1 MSTGSSGERPDDQ
14 GVGEDVHRDPSG
26 DTSEATGRRGGD
38 TAPET
43 TRAAQSADASAGATA
58 ADGSGPGGG
67 TTAGGAAS
75 SADGAAGAGGGVPDS
90 GERDDNGSVGEGSSD
105 HGRAGSGGSGGS
117 AHDGQAGSG
126 GGPGGGPGGGD
137 AAPNGG
143 GADAGTDAGA
153 GDGADADS
161 PSPSPSPS
169 PHPSPLPP
177 PSRSGSG
184 SEARAGADTGAG
196 AGAEVEAGAGAEAGS
211 EVGGSPDR
219 RRLSTTSTTLLGLF
233 LLADVVFVCG
243 ALVTL
248 WPTVLATVEPGA
260 EPTATARWAPF
271 GLGDWS
277 LTADT
282 AMLLAVVV
290 CSALGSFVHAA
301 TSFATYVG
309 NRRLYA
315 SWLWWYLLRA
325 GIGVAL
331 SLLVYF
337 LLRGGLF
344 AGSSGA
350 GATNPYGFS
359 GIAGLCGLFS
369 KQATDKLREICDTL
383 LSTTG
388 DGDRDRRDGLAA
400 ARRGDPG
407 AS

>member
-1 MSTGSSGERPDDQ
+1 MST
-14 GVGEDVHRDPSG
+14 
-26 DTSEATGRRGGD
+26 
-38 TAPET
+38 T
-43 TRAAQSADASAGATA
+43 TMEQ
-58 ADGSGPGGG
+58 
-67 TTAGGAAS
+67 
-75 SADGAAGAGGGVPDS
+75 GAGGGRDEDPD
-90 GERDDNGSVGEGSSD
+90 GPHSD
-105 HGRAGSGGSGGS
+105 GLGN
-117 AHDGQAGSG
+117 
-126 GGPGGGPGGGD
+126 GGPDGGD
-137 AAPNGG
+137 ADNGG
-143 GADAGTDAGA
+143 PD
-153 GDGADADS
+153 DGGPDNGGPDDDV
-161 PSPSPSPS
+161 
-169 PHPSPLPP
+169 
-177 PSRSGSG
+177 
-184 SEARAGADTGAG
+184 SEAGADGTR
-196 AGAEVEAGAGAEAGS
+196 
-211 EVGGSPDR
+211 DR
-219 RRLSTTSTTLLGLF
+219 RRLSTAATTTLGLF

-248 WPTVLATVEPGA
+248 WPVVLATVEPGA
-260 EPTATARWAPF
+260 DPAATARWAPF
-271 GLGDWS
+271 GLGDWE

-331 SLLVYF
+331 ALLVYL

-388 DGDRDRRDGLAA
+388 DGDRDRRDGLATS
-400 ARRGDPG
+400 RSGDPDRG
-407 AS
+407 RS

>member
-1 MSTGSSGERPDDQ
+1 MT
-14 GVGEDVHRDPSG
+14 
-26 DTSEATGRRGGD
+26 
-38 TAPET
+38 TAEG
-43 TRAAQSADASAGATA
+43 AGAGMEEGPD
-58 ADGSGPGGG
+58 DGSGSGVDDGGSG
-67 TTAGGAAS
+67 QPEAGGVDDGGAGPDE
-75 SADGAAGAGGGVPDS
+75 SADNGGSGADDGSAESGAAGA
-90 GERDDNGSVGEGSSD
+90 RDK
-105 HGRAGSGGSGGS
+105 
-117 AHDGQAGSG
+117 
-126 GGPGGGPGGGD
+126 
-137 AAPNGG
+137 
-143 GADAGTDAGA
+143 
-153 GDGADADS
+153 
-161 PSPSPSPS
+161 
-169 PHPSPLPP
+169 
-177 PSRSGSG
+177 
-184 SEARAGADTGAG
+184 
-196 AGAEVEAGAGAEAGS
+196 
-211 EVGGSPDR
+211 
-219 RRLSTTSTTLLGLF
+219 RRLSTVSTTLLGLF

-248 WPTVLATVEPGA
+248 WPAVLATVEPGA
-260 EPTATARWAPF
+260 DPTATARWSPF
-271 GLGDWS
+271 GLGDWA

-331 SLLVYF
+331 ALLVYL

-400 ARRGDPG
+400 ARNGDPG

>member
-1 MSTGSSGERPDDQ
+1 MTGGGRPHGGGAEGQDGLATGADSGTRTA
-14 GVGEDVHRDPSG
+14 GEAGSG
-26 DTSEATGRRGGD
+26 DEPRT
-38 TAPET
+38 
-43 TRAAQSADASAGATA
+43 
-58 ADGSGPGGG
+58 ADG
-67 TTAGGAAS
+67 
-75 SADGAAGAGGGVPDS
+75 ADGADGDVAAGAGGSESGSSEGDDGS
-90 GERDDNGSVGEGSSD
+90 GEGGSGRDDGSHDDNSGD
-105 HGRAGSGGSGGS
+105 GGSGGD
-117 AHDGQAGSG
+117 A
-126 GGPGGGPGGGD
+126 D
-137 AAPNGG
+137 AATPGSDG
-143 GADAGTDAGA
+143 TAD
-153 GDGADADS
+153 
-161 PSPSPSPS
+161 
-169 PHPSPLPP
+169 
-177 PSRSGSG
+177 
-184 SEARAGADTGAG
+184 E
-196 AGAEVEAGAGAEAGS
+196 
-211 EVGGSPDR
+211 
-219 RRLSTTSTTLLGLF
+219 RRLSTVSTAILGLF

-248 WPTVLATVEPGA
+248 WPVVLATVEPGA
-260 EPTATARWAPF
+260 EPTATARWSPF

-331 SLLVYF
+331 ALLVYL

-388 DGDRDRRDGLAA
+388 DGDRDRRDGLSAT
-400 ARRGDPG
+400 RHGDPG
-407 AS
+407 PS

>member
-1 MSTGSSGERPDDQ
+1 MSTASGEERPATGADQ
-14 GVGEDVHRDPSG
+14 GPDGAPGAETG
-26 DTSEATGRRGGD
+26 GSETADGNGGG
-38 TAPET
+38 APE
-43 TRAAQSADASAGATA
+43 AES
-58 ADGSGPGGG
+58 
-67 TTAGGAAS
+67 
-75 SADGAAGAGGGVPDS
+75 
-90 GERDDNGSVGEGSSD
+90 RDDGDATTVTD
-105 HGRAGSGGSGGS
+105 
-117 AHDGQAGSG
+117 D
-126 GGPGGGPGGGD
+126 GD
-137 AAPNGG
+137 AAP
-143 GADAGTDAGA
+143 GADVT
-153 GDGADADS
+153 
-161 PSPSPSPS
+161 
-169 PHPSPLPP
+169 PH
-177 PSRSGSG
+177 
-184 SEARAGADTGAG
+184 D
-196 AGAEVEAGAGAEAGS
+196 
-211 EVGGSPDR
+211 
-219 RRLSTTSTTLLGLF
+219 RRLSTVPTGLLGLF
-233 LLADVVFVCG
+233 LLAYVVFVCG

-248 WPTVLATVEPGA
+248 WPVVLATVEPGA
-260 EPTATARWAPF
+260 EPTATARWSPF

-331 SLLVYF
+331 ALLVYL

-344 AGSSGA
+344 AGSSGT

-383 LSTTG
+383 LSTSG

-400 ARRGDPG
+400 ARNGDPT
-407 AS
+407 S

>member
-1 MSTGSSGERPDDQ
+1 MGTASGEERPAEGADQRPD
-14 GVGEDVHRDPSG
+14 GTPR
-26 DTSEATGRRGGD
+26 
-38 TAPET
+38 
-43 TRAAQSADASAGATA
+43 ADAGDGSAGA
-58 ADGSGPGGG
+58 SGNGGG
-67 TTAGGAAS
+67 TPPGESTADRDAASATDDGAAEGS
-75 SADGAAGAGGGVPDS
+75 GADSGEDSGAHSGDEPGDDPGTGSEDGEPGSDSGDDPGADSGDDDPGAGSGEAPGADPAGPADGAAPEPD
-90 GERDDNGSVGEGSSD
+90 
-105 HGRAGSGGSGGS
+105 A
-117 AHDGQAGSG
+117 
-126 GGPGGGPGGGD
+126 
-137 AAPNGG
+137 
-143 GADAGTDAGA
+143 T
-153 GDGADADS
+153 
-161 PSPSPSPS
+161 
-169 PHPSPLPP
+169 
-177 PSRSGSG
+177 
-184 SEARAGADTGAG
+184 
-196 AGAEVEAGAGAEAGS
+196 
-211 EVGGSPDR
+211 PDE
-219 RRLSTTSTTLLGLF
+219 RRLSTLSTTLLGLF

-248 WPTVLATVEPGA
+248 WPAVLATVEPGA
-260 EPTATARWAPF
+260 EPTVTARWSPF

-277 LTADT
+277 LTADA

-331 SLLVYF
+331 ALLVYL

-344 AGSSGA
+344 AGSSGT

-383 LSTTG
+383 LTTTG

-400 ARRGDPG
+400 GRNGDPG

>member
-1 MSTGSSGERPDDQ
+1 MNIEQGAGEGDGVDERPDGGTGPD
-14 GVGEDVHRDPSG
+14 VGD
-26 DTSEATGRRGGD
+26 GG
-38 TAPET
+38 E
-43 TRAAQSADASAGATA
+43 
-58 ADGSGPGGG
+58 GPG
-67 TTAGGAAS
+67 ADDGGAA
-75 SADGAAGAGGGVPDS
+75 
-90 GERDDNGSVGEGSSD
+90 
-105 HGRAGSGGSGGS
+105 GSGVE
-117 AHDGQAGSG
+117 DGTT
-126 GGPGGGPGGGD
+126 
-137 AAPNGG
+137 
-143 GADAGTDAGA
+143 GAKSAGT
-153 GDGADADS
+153 
-161 PSPSPSPS
+161 
-169 PHPSPLPP
+169 
-177 PSRSGSG
+177 R
-184 SEARAGADTGAG
+184 
-196 AGAEVEAGAGAEAGS
+196 
-211 EVGGSPDR
+211 DR
-219 RRLSTTSTTLLGLF
+219 RRLSTAATTVLGLF
-233 LLADVVFVCG
+233 LLVDVVFVCG
-243 ALVTL
+243 ALVSL
-248 WPTVLATVEPGA
+248 WPVVLATVEPGA
-260 EPTATARWAPF
+260 DATAPTARWAPF
-271 GLGDWS
+271 GLGDWA

-331 SLLVYF
+331 ALLVYM

-400 ARRGDPG
+400 ARNGDPEPG
-407 AS
+407 AHSGDPEPGAHSGDPEPGRS

>member
-1 MSTGSSGERPDDQ
+1 M
-14 GVGEDVHRDPSG
+14 
-26 DTSEATGRRGGD
+26 
-38 TAPET
+38 
-43 TRAAQSADASAGATA
+43 
-58 ADGSGPGGG
+58 
-67 TTAGGAAS
+67 
-75 SADGAAGAGGGVPDS
+75 
-90 GERDDNGSVGEGSSD
+90 
-105 HGRAGSGGSGGS
+105 
-117 AHDGQAGSG
+117 
-126 GGPGGGPGGGD
+126 
-137 AAPNGG
+137 
-143 GADAGTDAGA
+143 
-153 GDGADADS
+153 
-161 PSPSPSPS
+161 
-169 PHPSPLPP
+169 
-177 PSRSGSG
+177 
-184 SEARAGADTGAG
+184 
-196 AGAEVEAGAGAEAGS
+196 
-211 EVGGSPDR
+211 
-219 RRLSTTSTTLLGLF
+219 
-233 LLADVVFVCG
+233 
-243 ALVTL
+243 TL
-248 WPTVLATVEPGA
+248 WPAVLATVEPGA
-260 EPTATARWAPF
+260 EPTATARWSPF
-271 GLGDWS
+271 GLGGWA

-331 SLLVYF
+331 ALLVYF

-400 ARRGDPG
+400 ARNGDPG
-407 AS
+407 AP

>member
-1 MSTGSSGERPDDQ
+1 MGENPRADSGDAPDVEATPAAEGAPDD
-14 GVGEDVHRDPSG
+14 
-26 DTSEATGRRGGD
+26 
-38 TAPET
+38 
-43 TRAAQSADASAGATA
+43 
-58 ADGSGPGGG
+58 
-67 TTAGGAAS
+67 
-75 SADGAAGAGGGVPDS
+75 
-90 GERDDNGSVGEGSSD
+90 
-105 HGRAGSGGSGGS
+105 
-117 AHDGQAGSG
+117 
-126 GGPGGGPGGGD
+126 
-137 AAPNGG
+137 
-143 GADAGTDAGA
+143 
-153 GDGADADS
+153 
-161 PSPSPSPS
+161 
-169 PHPSPLPP
+169 
-177 PSRSGSG
+177 
-184 SEARAGADTGAG
+184 
-196 AGAEVEAGAGAEAGS
+196 
-211 EVGGSPDR
+211 
-219 RRLSTTSTTLLGLF
+219 RRLSTASTTLLGLF

-248 WPTVLATVEPGA
+248 WPAVLATVEPGA
-260 EPTATARWAPF
+260 DPTATARWSPF

-331 SLLVYF
+331 ALLVYL

-400 ARRGDPG
+400 RNGDPG

>member
-1 MSTGSSGERPDDQ
+1 LS
-14 GVGEDVHRDPSG
+14 
-26 DTSEATGRRGGD
+26 
-38 TAPET
+38 
-43 TRAAQSADASAGATA
+43 
-58 ADGSGPGGG
+58 
-67 TTAGGAAS
+67 AAS
-75 SADGAAGAGGGVPDS
+75 DDGRPAAGAGADDSGSDAGNEDGHGGGTPS
-90 GERDDNGSVGEGSSD
+90 GERTDARDPGTDDRDSGTD
-105 HGRAGSGGSGGS
+105 GRDSGT
-117 AHDGQAGSG
+117 D
-126 GGPGGGPGGGD
+126 D
-137 AAPNGG
+137 R
-143 GADAGTDAGA
+143 DAGTDGDPGA
-153 GDGADADS
+153 AA
-161 PSPSPSPS
+161 
-169 PHPSPLPP
+169 
-177 PSRSGSG
+177 
-184 SEARAGADTGAG
+184 
-196 AGAEVEAGAGAEAGS
+196 
-211 EVGGSPDR
+211 PD
-219 RRLSTTSTTLLGLF
+219 RRLSTTSTALLGLF

-248 WPTVLATVEPGA
+248 WPVVLATVEPGA
-260 EPTATARWAPF
+260 EPTATARWSPF

-331 SLLVYF
+331 ALLVYF

-383 LSTTG
+383 LSTSG

-400 ARRGDPG
+400 ARNGDPT
-407 AS
+407 S

>member
-1 MSTGSSGERPDDQ
+1 MDEGPDGRTGSDA
-14 GVGEDVHRDPSG
+14 G
-26 DTSEATGRRGGD
+26 DGGS
-38 TAPET
+38 
-43 TRAAQSADASAGATA
+43 RS
-58 ADGSGPGGG
+58 
-67 TTAGGAAS
+67 
-75 SADGAAGAGGGVPDS
+75 GAAGRADDGRADDGGADDGRADSAGNADDGG
-90 GERDDNGSVGEGSSD
+90 
-105 HGRAGSGGSGGS
+105 AGSGVDDGS
-117 AHDGQAGSG
+117 
-126 GGPGGGPGGGD
+126 
-137 AAPNGG
+137 
-143 GADAGTDAGA
+143 TEAGA
-153 GDGADADS
+153 GDTRDK
-161 PSPSPSPS
+161 
-169 PHPSPLPP
+169 
-177 PSRSGSG
+177 
-184 SEARAGADTGAG
+184 
-196 AGAEVEAGAGAEAGS
+196 
-211 EVGGSPDR
+211 
-219 RRLSTTSTTLLGLF
+219 RRLSTAATTVLGLF
-233 LLADVVFVCG
+233 LLADIVFVCG

-248 WPTVLATVEPGA
+248 WPVVLTTVEPGA
-260 EPTATARWAPF
+260 EVTATARWSPF
-271 GLGDWS
+271 GFGDWA

-331 SLLVYF
+331 ALLVYL

-388 DGDRDRRDGLAA
+388 DGDRDRRDGLATA
-400 ARRGDPG
+400 ARNGDPG
-407 AS
+407 TS